1 MEREAEM
8 SPAIAVVVAL
18 TAFIAIMGVVGSRTN
33 LRLARQFA
41 GILEAAFRPIE
52 KQYTNIGGVVG
63 YHFQF
68 DTATALGKIQGTMT
82 FLPRHT
88 VLYLPFSLLAGRQD
102 RLSIVMHQ
110 DASPPGQ
117 GHVIDA
123 RHHRSGWLPIEDE
136 ENMNSTAV
144 TQNGRDFI
152 VLWYNP
158 LVRDRLESALRR
170 FPDAESLRH
179 FAYNGADG
187 SYLFEVQP
195 RRATLGGT
203 LTFLVS
209 FIPQFANEPL

>member
-1 MEREAEM
+1 M
-8 SPAIAVVVAL
+8 SPAIAVVVAVA
-18 TAFIAIMGVVGSRTN
+18 AFIGIMGVVGSRTN

-41 GILEAAFRPIE
+41 GILEAAFRPTD

-68 DTATALGKIQGTMT
+68 ETGTALGKIRGTMT

-110 DASPPGQ
+110 GASPPGQ

-123 RHHRSGWLPIEDE
+123 RHHRNGWLPIEDE
-136 ENMNSTAV
+136 ENMNRTAV
-144 TQNGRDFI
+144 TQNGRDFV

-158 LVRDRLESALRR
+158 LVRDRLTSALRR
-170 FPDAESLRH
+170 FPDPAGLRH
-179 FAYNGADG
+179 FAYNGADRR
-187 SYLFEVQP
+187 YLLEVQP
-195 RRATLGGT
+195 RRATLGTT
-203 LTFLVS
+203 LAFLIS
-209 FIPQFANEPL
+209 FIPQFATEPL